1 MASSSPYTHN
11 AVRLV
16 PISDTFGACA
26 VLSEPYAHNA
36 VRLVPMRMKA

>member
-11 AVRLV
+11 AACLA
-16 PISDTFGACA
+16 PISDTSGACA